1 MTGNRPSSIT
11 PFVVA
16 NYISTFKSPSGLS
29 KDTPMTVIAIAIL
42 ILQIAS
48 LVLHA
53 AKAPAGVDEVVDGV
67 LKALEGKQSPPA
79 PPAA

>member
-1 MTGNRPSSIT
+1 
-11 PFVVA
+11 
-16 NYISTFKSPSGLS
+16 
-29 KDTPMTVIAIAIL
+29 MTVIAIAIL